1 MTRVWMLAVCVLLG
15 AAVVRAADPP
25 YYVKKATW
33 HETLLASREALA
45 GQKTTAAV
53 RTPLPDFGRS
63 PFTVMAWVRTTAG
76 GTILGKAPAKGK
88 WAPQGKAF
96 FIRGGKLCYDVGMVG
111 CVTSKRSVADGKWHH
126 VAVTRSDGL
135 RLYVDGQLDTI
146 GDLEFGPD
154 GRGHVAKIGYASPN
168 FPEGFN
174 GDLDDVRVYRRCL
187 SDAEVRAHFEKPQP
201 AKADSLVA
209 CWPFDTGGHDA
220 SGGGNDVVVDS
231 QNLVAG
237 HAGKAVRLNGRQSLR
252 PPADG
257 ADRRDTLWALVERDF
272 RDEASRREMTRE
284 REDAVWDADWSPGD
298 YAALAA
304 RYARACH
311 RAPSLAAEAKQAAAG
326 ATDPASLERVR
337 AIYHR
342 SRRVAEALARVGD
355 LNLGGLRAAIDHLTR
370 TCGDEYPK
378 GRSFL
383 ARLDAIADALARSV
397 EQGGEAPADLAAT
410 VEEIERLRRQALVT
424 ENPLL
429 GVEKLLFV
437 KRQTYQSNHYYTDFI
452 NGCRYFG
459 GNLCTL
465 SLKDGRVTELVPS
478 MKDGIFGRFD
488 LSFDGK
494 KVVFD
499 WKKNEEEGF
508 RIYEV
513 GADGKGLRQLTF
525 PPPDE
530 AARIRKYRNPL
541 TMWQGFPLRYYHY
554 TDDMQPCYLPD
565 GGICFIS
572 TRCEFG
578 TLCDGPDV
586 FTTTVL
592 YRMDSGGRNIEKLTN
607 SSVSEASPS
616 VMNDGRILYTRWE
629 YVDKGAVSAKCL
641 WAMYPDG
648 TRSVEIY
655 GNDIALPPTLLHGRN
670 IPGRNHLF
678 VTLGTPHCPQSGVG
692 TVIRVDTTRNIRTRD
707 PMTYITPTVDVRA
720 EGGFD
725 HLVDGKWRRSQN
737 GPLYADPHPLSETF
751 FLVSHNPDK
760 NWKDPKA
767 WGLYVLDEFGN
778 RVLIHD
784 DPDTS
789 CWQPT
794 PLRSRPRPPVLKS
807 PQDVETAARSLATV
821 VVRDVYRGLS
831 GVERGSV
838 RYIRINEQVPR
849 PWSARRYWDGD
860 TYDQQHAAISKNA
873 HLGLK
878 VQHGIVPVEADGSA
892 YFVVPADKNIF
903 FQILDEDFMEVQR
916 ERTYVNY
923 RPGETRTCVGCHE
936 LPNDPPPVT
945 SETPLALRRPP
956 SAPGPQPGEKTG
968 ARPIHYPADVQ
979 PVLDK
984 HCVKCH
990 SGAEPKGK
998 LDLTATPTSHF
1009 SRSYENLL
1017 ARRVLP
1023 IIGENH
1029 PKTGNIHYLPARS
1042 LGSHA
1047 STLVAHLKKGHSDV
1061 TLTRAEWVRLTTWVD
1076 SNGQYYGSY
1085 YGRRN
1090 LMHKDHPNFRPV
1102 PTLASALGTC
1112 PLPDEKR

>member
-1 MTRVWMLAVCVLLG
+1 MTRVWTLALGLLLVG
-15 AAVVRAADPP
+15 AVAHAADPP
-25 YYVKKATW
+25 YYVKQRTW

-45 GQKTTAAV
+45 SQKTAAP
-53 RTPLPDFGRS
+53 RTPLPDFGRTE
-63 PFTVMAWVRTTAG
+63 FTVMAWVRTTAG
-76 GTILGKAPAKGK
+76 GTIFAKAPAQGK

-96 FIRGGKLCYDVGMVG
+96 FIRDGKLCYDVGMVG
-111 CVTSKRSVADGKWHH
+111 CVTSTRTLADGRWHH
-126 VAVTRSDGL
+126 VAVVRDGTL
-135 RLYVDGQLDTI
+135 RLYIDGQPDTV
-146 GDLEFGPD
+146 GDLAFGPD

-174 GDLDDVRVYRRCL
+174 GDLDDVRVYARAL
-187 SDAEVRAHFEKPQP
+187 PAAAIRAHFEKPQP
-201 AKADSLVA
+201 ARADALVA
-209 CWPFDTGGHDA
+209 CWSFDTGGADA
-220 SGGGNDVVVDS
+220 SGNGNDVVVDP
-231 QNLVAG
+231 QRLVAG
-237 HAGKAVRLNGRQSLR
+237 RVGKAVRLDGRQSLR
-252 PPADG
+252 VPDG
-257 ADRRDTLWALVERDF
+257 GTDLRDTLWAFVRRDF
-272 RDEASRREMTRE
+272 PDQASVREMDWE
-284 REDAVWDADWSPGD
+284 REDGIWDADASRGGC
-298 YAALAA
+298 AALAA

-311 RAPSLAAEAKQAAAG
+311 RAPSLAAEARQAAAG
-326 ATDPASLERVR
+326 VTDRAGLERVR

-342 SRRVAEALARVGD
+342 SRRVAEALARAGD
-355 LNLGGLRAAIDHLTR
+355 LNLGALCAAVAHLVR
-370 TCGDEYPK
+370 TCGDDYPN

-383 ARLDAIADALARSV
+383 ARIDAAAEALARSV
-397 EQGGEAPADLAAT
+397 GQGGEASADLAKT
-410 VEEIERLRRQALVT
+410 VEEIERLRRAALVA

-465 SLKDGRVTELVPS
+465 SLGDGKVTDLVPS

-488 LSFDGK
+488 LSFDGTR
-494 KVVFD
+494 VVFD
-499 WKKNEEEGF
+499 WKQNEEVGF
-508 RIYEV
+508 RLWEV
-513 GADGKGLRQLTF
+513 GVDGKGLRQLTF

-592 YRMDSGGRNIEKLTN
+592 YRMDADGKHIEKLTN

-629 YVDKGAVSAKCL
+629 YVDKGAVSVKCL

-655 GNDIALPPTLLHGRN
+655 GNDIALPPTMLHGRN
-670 IPGRNHLF
+670 IPGQNHLF
-678 VTLGTPHCPQSGVG
+678 VMLGTPHCPQSGVG

-720 EGGFD
+720 EGGFH
-725 HLVDGKWRRSQN
+725 HLLDGKWQHSQN
-737 GPLYADPHPLSETF
+737 GPLFADPYPLSETF

-767 WGLYVLDEFGN
+767 WGLYLLDEFGN
-778 RVLIHD
+778 RVRIHD
-784 DPDTS
+784 DPGTS
-789 CWQPT
+789 CWQPV
-794 PLRSRPRPPVLKS
+794 PLRPRSRPPVLES
-807 PQDVETAARSLATV
+807 PQDLETARKGLATV
-821 VVRDVYRGLS
+821 AVQDVYRGLV
-831 GVERGSV
+831 GVERGSIK
-838 RYIRINEQVPR
+838 YIRINEQVPR

-860 TYDQQHAAISKNA
+860 CYDQQHAAISKNA

-878 VQHGIVPVEADGSA
+878 VQHGVVPVEADGSA
-892 YFVVPADKNIF
+892 HFVVPADKNIF
-903 FQILDEDFMEVQR
+903 LQVLDADFMEVQR

-936 LPNDPPPVT
+936 LPNDPPP
-945 SETPLALRRPP
+945 SSFATPLALQRPP
-956 SAPGPQPGEKTG
+956 SRPGPQPGEETG
-968 ARPIHYPADVQ
+968 ARPLHYPTDVQ

-984 HCVKCH
+984 HCVTCH
-990 SGAEPKGK
+990 SGAQPKGG
-998 LDLTATPTSHF
+998 LDLTAAPTAF
-1009 SRSYENLL
+1009 FCRSYENLL
-1017 ARRVLP
+1017 ARRMLP

-1029 PKTGNIHYLPARS
+1029 PKTGNVHYLPAKS

-1047 STLVAHLKKGHSDV
+1047 GKLIAHLKKGHSGV
-1061 TLTRAEWVRLTTWVD
+1061 TLTQAEWVRLTTWVD

-1090 LMHKDHPNFRPV
+1090 LQHKDHPNFRPV